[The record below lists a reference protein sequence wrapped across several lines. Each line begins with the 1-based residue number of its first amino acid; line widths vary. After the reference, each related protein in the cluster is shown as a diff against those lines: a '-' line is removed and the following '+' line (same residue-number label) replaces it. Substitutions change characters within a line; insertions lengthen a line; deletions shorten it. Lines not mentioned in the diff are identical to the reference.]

1 MFTPLTR
8 TRTRPFPRSPFGKS
22 DHASVL
28 LLPSYRQKLKR
39 DGPVTRTIQ
48 QWSDQS
54 DSALRDCFSTTEW
67 TFPNQKPWVNGEVRA
82 KLKARTDAYNSGD
95 LEEYRKSRYAL
106 RRAISS
112 AKRQYRDKVESHY
125 KGSNT
130 RSMWAGLKTLTDY
143 KKKISS
149 SAEVMSAS
157 LPDELNT
164 FYARFESTSPAVEV
178 QKAQEDHC
186 PPVITRADVCRTLKR
201 RLTHSVV
208 PTCFKE
214 TIIVPV
220 PKKTKILS
228 LNDYRPVALTSTIM
242 KCFERLVKSYS
253 SPLPSRTHWTHF
265 SLPTGPIGLTED
277 AIALTLH
284 TALSHLDQRDTYV
297 RMLFID
303 YSSAFNTIV
312 PSKLVTK
319 LRDLGLNSALC
330 DLDPELPDGQTPG
343 CADGQ
348 HHILHPDS
356 EHLAPPRAVCSALCC
371 TPCSRMTAWPPTAPT
386 PSSNLLMR
394 HDRHWPDH
402 RRRRG
407 RPTERSQTAALLPPQ
422 AAEAQHGLKVT
433 LQVLQVH
440 HREYPDWLHH
450 HAWYSSCTALN
461 RKALQRVVKAAQH
474 ITRMELP
481 SMEDLYTQRCR
492 KKATKIIKDP
502 SHPATN
508 CSACCRLA
516 DGSAAFEPEPPGSG
530 KLHTTGHKTFKLCSQ
545 HHHFSITHH
554 HC

>member
-1 MFTPLTR
+1 MTAAVYVPPHADTNKAMDDLYGVIDRTETSRPEAAFIVGGDFNLRKVLPRYHQHIISCPTRGENTLDHVYTPYADT
-8 TRTRPFPRSPFGKS
+8 
-22 DHASVL
+22 
-28 LLPSYRQKLKR
+28 QKLKR

-67 TFPNQKPWVNGEVRA
+67 CVFKDTDINTYTDAVIGYIGKCIDDVVPRITVQTFPNQKPWVNGEVRA

-149 SAEVMSAS
+149 AEVMSAS

-186 PPVITRADVCRTLKR
+186 PPVISRADVCRTLKR
-201 RLTHSVV
+201 INTRKAPGPDGIPGRALSR
-208 PTCFKE
+208 K
-214 TIIVPV
+214 
-220 PKKTKILS
+220 PKS
-228 LNDYRPVALTSTIM
+228 SALNDYLPVALTSTIM
-242 KCFERLVKSYS
+242 KCFERLVKLFITS
-253 SPLPSRTHWTHF
+253 SIPDSLDPLQFAYRPNRS
-265 SLPTGPIGLTED
+265 TED

-319 LRDLGLNSALC
+319 LRDLGLNSAL
-330 DLDPELPDGQTPG
+330 
-343 CADGQ
+343 
-348 HHILHPDS
+348 
-356 EHLAPPRAVCSALCC
+356 
-371 TPCSRMTAWPPTAPT
+371 PC
-386 PSSNLLMR
+386 
-394 HDRHWPDH
+394 
-402 RRRRG
+402 
-407 RPTERSQTAALLPPQ
+407 
-422 AAEAQHGLKVT
+422 V
-433 LQVLQVH
+433 
-440 HREYPDWLHH
+440 
-450 HAWYSSCTALN
+450 
-461 RKALQRVVKAAQH
+461 
-474 ITRMELP
+474 I
-481 SMEDLYTQRCR
+481 
-492 KKATKIIKDP
+492 
-502 SHPATN
+502 
-508 CSACCRLA
+508 
-516 DGSAAFEPEPPGSG
+516 GS
-530 KLHTTGHKTFKLCSQ
+530 
-545 HHHFSITHH
+545 
-554 HC
+554 